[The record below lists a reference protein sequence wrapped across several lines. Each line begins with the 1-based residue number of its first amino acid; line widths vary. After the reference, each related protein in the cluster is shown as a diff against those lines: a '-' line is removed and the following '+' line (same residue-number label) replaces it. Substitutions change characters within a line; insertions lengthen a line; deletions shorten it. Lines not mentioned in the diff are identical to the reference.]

1 MLNCAH
7 VAALT
12 LCRRGRMVSSEYAAA
27 LSDVAGEIVARV
39 LMLGDPKD
47 DDGVS
52 VIGRC
57 TL

>member
-1 MLNCAH
+1 
-7 VAALT
+7 
-12 LCRRGRMVSSEYAAA
+12 MVSSEYAAA